1 MMKTIQA
8 LTLGAVALTLAL
20 AAQAQDYRAMA
31 INRMQQDFHAKGIAK
46 MDRLDE
52 DTLQMICNRSHN
64 NPPKGLAETLQ
75 NDQLKAIRYPAD
87 GKFLGDWKSGEKIA
101 QRGRGMTW
109 NDKMGQTS
117 RGEPNGGS
125 CYNCHQIAPQ
135 TTSFGTIGNSLFHFG
150 KIRGYGADIQK
161 YVYGKI
167 YNAKAYNLCSKMPR
181 FGHSETLTEQQI
193 KDLVALLLDPNS
205 PVNK

>member
-1 MMKTIQA
+1 MKKFQA
-8 LTLGAVALTLAL
+8 SILGAAALAVTF
-20 AAQAQDYRAMA
+20 AAQAQDYRSQA
-31 INRMQQDFHAKGIAK
+31 IGMMKRDFHAHGIAT

-52 DTLQMICNRSHN
+52 DALQQVCNRSDN
-64 NPPKGLAETLQ
+64 KPPKGIAETLQ
-75 NDQLKAIRYPAD
+75 HDQLADIKYPAD

-109 NDKMGQTS
+109 NDHEQKTS

-125 CYNCHQIAPQ
+125 CYNCHQIGPD
-135 TTSFGTIGNSLFHFG
+135 TTSFGSIGNSLLHFG
-150 KIRGYGADIQK
+150 KSRGYGPDVQK

-167 YNAKAYNLCSKMPR
+167 YNAKAFNLCSKMPR
-181 FGHSETLTEQQI
+181 FGHSETLTEEQI